1 MVFTHPILVFG
12 DSVPL
17 IITGNNHCAT
27 GNPEKLMI
35 QPQSKRPARGQG
47 AAKARQMGL
56 LLDLDGGADLGG
68 DDGDLEAE
76 LLSLMGDGGQPGG
89 KKKGG
94 RAPVPMEDIE
104 RMAALCMKDLD
115 EEGDDED
122 DADLE
127 GDADLLAEL
136 NDVLEDDAEEERPV
150 APPQMKT
157 APRPPPRPPPGPRR
171 FGRGGGAPRGAHRHV
186 PGRHRQR
193 QGRGGVQQS
202 AQIRPRPEDPAVP
215 PGVREEGKPINEED
229 IPPPVAVGGKPAP
242 ESQPEP
248 IREAQ
253 RPSPEPVPAPPVS
266 EKPLRD
272 APAPPSRPH
281 LLTPPQKSSAMTP
294 DTPLISPM
302 TPGQP
307 EAQHSEAKS
316 LVLGRQREYKLA
328 AISAKQGGDT
338 DLAKRLYLIA
348 KRLDPVVEALDR
360 GEPLD
365 VGTLP
370 PPPGDAVAPS
380 PAPPPQQ
387 SSQPSPAAPPA
398 PAAPPVA
405 DAVLSAPRSVAE
417 ALQQRMDRYKAAAE
431 GAKSKGDDRKA
442 RMHQRIVKQ
451 YQDAIRANKAGRPV
465 NLSDLPVPPGC
476 PPLQGAESGEQ
487 NFMGVLENA
496 MKLANQDA
504 DAEEEGGS
512 EEGVA
517 KPSARPAA
525 QRAKAP
531 PPGSTA
537 PDTPSAQGQ
546 GSKLGPKAQ
555 QQLDFLLRRRQQFM
569 RAALRSKQ
577 MRDMP
582 GAALHL
588 RHAKGLD
595 PMISAAKGGLP
606 VDISKVPSAPV
617 SEQTTPSSWTT
628 CAPRTMSSQSA
639 QDHILFSSMSHVTVS
654 SVPPSGSPV
663 TQPLSFPP
671 QKCLGYSQQFTHM
684 GNVAETSRFEKLAA
698 ECMKSIEILKTA
710 HAKGLAVPRFHT
722 EERTF
727 SAVKIFPNLTA
738 NDLVL
743 TVVKGINLPAPPGVS
758 ANDLDASVRFEFPFP
773 SSEEPQKDKTSTVKD
788 TNCPEYK
795 AKFKLNINRGH
806 RGFKRVVQSK
816 GIKFEVVH
824 KGGLLRSDKVVGTAQ
839 LKLESLES
847 QCEIR
852 EMIEVLDGRKP
863 TGGRLEVRVKI
874 REPLGGPQ
882 LHTVTERWLVSFPKS
897 SERPQN
903 DHGKNSSR
911 SPPQYKLHSFKL
923 LGYDKERLERKITE
937 YKRSRREVPPDL
949 LQQHRELSHR
959 LHWQSAQLEKA
970 SPSLL
975 SEYERVLHRLAQ
987 GLGEGVK
994 KYSSQ
999 GNRPS
1004 LPGLGW
1010 ALWES
1015 GRPRTGAHAAVS
1027 QSASLL
1033 FLSVQEAAKDALG
1046 RMRMVESEME
1056 NLRRRRTV

>member
-1 MVFTHPILVFG
+1 M
-12 DSVPL
+12 SRSR
-17 IITGNNHCAT
+17 NA
-27 GNPEKLMI
+27 
-35 QPQSKRPARGQG
+35 QPRGQG

-136 NDVLEDDAEEERPV
+136 NDVLEDDAEEEKP
-150 APPQMKT
+150 AQKT
-157 APRPPPRPPPGPRR
+157 APPSAAPSA
-171 FGRGGGAPRGAHRHV
+171 GGS
-186 PGRHRQR
+186 
-193 QGRGGVQQS
+193 GGVEACLAERIDMYQAAIGNAKAAGESSKARRYDRGLKTLQS
-202 AQIRPRPEDPAVP
+202 LLASVKK
-215 PGVREEGKPINEED
+215 GKPINEED

-248 IREAQ
+248 IREAE

-370 PPPGDAVAPS
+370 PPPGDAVALS

-531 PPGSTA
+531 PPAGSTA

-617 SEQTTPSSWTT
+617 SEDDYSLAQSRSSPLS
-628 CAPRTMSSQSA
+628 PRTSEQYA
-639 QDHILFSSMSHVTVS
+639 QLMDHLRQQHE
-654 SVPPSGSPV
+654 
-663 TQPLSFPP
+663 
-671 QKCLGYSQQFTHM
+671 KCLGYSQQFTHM

-758 ANDLDASVRFEFPFP
+758 ASDLDASVRFEFPFP

-882 LHTVTERWLVSFPKS
+882 LHTVTERWLVLDPLPEPPPRERERESAPRRGDQGPPHKKEVSFPKS

-999 GNRPS
+999 GNR
-1004 LPGLGW
+1004 
-1010 ALWES
+1010 
-1015 GRPRTGAHAAVS
+1015 
-1027 QSASLL
+1027 
-1033 FLSVQEAAKDALG
+1033 EAAKDALG